1 MFAIIAILICICRS
15 GAVIIIMSS
24 VHSNAIVV
32 SKAEPEREG
41 KKTDHSHLI
50 FPVLFFS
57 LTYAFW
63 RWDQFRVRANVTLR
77 TTCRSRHKYRMCD
90 QKFYISQQNGLS
102 ITKHCALVFQ
112 TSMNI
117 LLVCGFF
124 FSFSL
129 SLALLHIGRKCEKYD
144 VDFFIWNRKQTINI
158 AHYIYEQTFVFTET
172 KNNTNR
178 QENKLLAY
186 LYGWI

>member
-1 MFAIIAILICICRS
+1 MIEIFMFAIIAILICICRS

-63 RWDQFRVRANVTLR
+63 R
-77 TTCRSRHKYRMCD
+77 
-90 QKFYISQQNGLS
+90 
-102 ITKHCALVFQ
+102 
-112 TSMNI
+112 
-117 LLVCGFF
+117 
-124 FSFSL
+124 
-129 SLALLHIGRKCEKYD
+129 
-144 VDFFIWNRKQTINI
+144 
-158 AHYIYEQTFVFTET
+158 
-172 KNNTNR
+172 
-178 QENKLLAY
+178 
-186 LYGWI
+186 